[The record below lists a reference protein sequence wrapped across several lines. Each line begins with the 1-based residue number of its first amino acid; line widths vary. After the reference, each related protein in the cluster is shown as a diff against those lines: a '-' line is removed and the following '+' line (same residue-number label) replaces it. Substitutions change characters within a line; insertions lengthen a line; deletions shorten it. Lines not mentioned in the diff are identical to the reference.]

1 MDDNLIDAYAHQH
14 QQGFRVNGTFTV
26 TALENIPKEVKQ
38 KFPDQPI
45 DKEKVKPEVAAW
57 MNKPIRNYEKLC
69 LLYGNDRAT
78 GKHAETAAE
87 MRQRRAREGETNAS
101 HVNNIDDV
109 DFLISENEVTLE
121 NFNGPFKEAQNIAS
135 EEPIGME
142 RSQSHSQSENSLRN
156 KTAKR
161 SKVDEE
167 VVVLKE
173 GLDNVAQA
181 LMNSTIEFVK
191 ATKLPISENETW
203 TLLEELGVESHLLS
217 TCYLFF
223 IQKPD
228 MLRGLLGC
236 PPAFR
241 KNLLMQMMGGSN
253 ASQN

>member
-1 MDDNLIDAYAHQH
+1 MDDILIDAYVHQH

-26 TALENIPKEVKQ
+26 TALENIAKEVKQ

-45 DKEKVKPEVAAW
+45 DKEKVKNRMKHIKRCWFPAYDIFKNGMSGFAWDPISEMFIAEPEVWEQLIKVKPEVAAW

-78 GKHAETAAE
+78 GKHAETAE

-109 DFLISENEVTLE
+109 DFLVSENEVTLE
-121 NFNGPFKEAQNIAS
+121 NFNGPFEEAQNIAS

-161 SKVDEE
+161 SKVDE
-167 VVVLKE
+167 
-173 GLDNVAQA
+173 
-181 LMNSTIEFVK
+181 
-191 ATKLPISENETW
+191 KL
-203 TLLEELGVESHLLS
+203 L
-217 TCYLFF
+217 Y
-223 IQKPD
+223 
-228 MLRGLLGC
+228 
-236 PPAFR
+236 
-241 KNLLMQMMGGSN
+241 
-253 ASQN
+253 